1 MFRNANACLTP
12 PVAASLVS
20 PRGRR
25 FGALCIQNCREI
37 KMEMVS
43 FFLKAA
49 RCPCELPPVKQV
61 CSLVVMIRWFCTMLR
76 LLCICSR
83 DPANR
88 HGRLKILRNPA
99 RKREKEMPIGNQR
112 LCGVP
117 AHVDGIQEQT
127 ATSAKLALHR
137 RRWRH
142 ESLIAP
148 VKRS

>member
-25 FGALCIQNCREI
+25 FGALCIQSCREI

-83 DPANR
+83 DPSQSAWEIEDLEEPRPQERKRDANR
-88 HGRLKILRNPA
+88 K
-99 RKREKEMPIGNQR
+99 
-112 LCGVP
+112 
-117 AHVDGIQEQT
+117 
-127 ATSAKLALHR
+127 SASLWCTRPCR
-137 RRWRH
+137 RH
-142 ESLIAP
+142 PGANSSISKTCVASSSMAP
-148 VKRS
+148 